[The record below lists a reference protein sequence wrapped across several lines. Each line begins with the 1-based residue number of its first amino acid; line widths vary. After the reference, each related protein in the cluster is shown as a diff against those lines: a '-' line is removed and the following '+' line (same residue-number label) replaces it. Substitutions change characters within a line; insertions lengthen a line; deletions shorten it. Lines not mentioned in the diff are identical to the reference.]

1 MVSHKISSESAVGQ
15 VKSLKIIGAL
25 DSNEIRNLF
34 LNGNLNSEEKVLL
47 YETLSLFHSIELN
60 LNRIIGLGD
69 NINDCGGL
77 AKFINDNNL
86 KENPAYQGIFKTKFY
101 LDNLPFLQAYIEVR
115 HLIAHCIAAKHHE
128 TNSFVFVSANRLD
141 WNTKI
146 NNAIKKY
153 RGLGIPEDII
163 ENTSF
168 YELPPNHLGFNVVY
182 LPLLEDIRSSL
193 IPIVEYIATFAQKES
208 Q

>member
-101 LDNLPFLQAYIEVR
+101 LDNLPFLQTYIEVR
-115 HLIAHCIAAKHHE
+115 HLIAHCISAKHHE